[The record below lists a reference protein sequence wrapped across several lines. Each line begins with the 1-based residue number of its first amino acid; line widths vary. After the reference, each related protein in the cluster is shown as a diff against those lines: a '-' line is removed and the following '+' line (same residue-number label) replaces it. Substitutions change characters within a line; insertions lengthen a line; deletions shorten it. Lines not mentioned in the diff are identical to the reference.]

1 MKLAWKE
8 IKYNK
13 KKYFLI
19 ELILVLLIF
28 MVLFLSGLANGLGR
42 AVSATIANMPAERFV
57 LSDGSEKLLSLSN
70 ISTEQYEEISSET
83 DGQAAGFSIFRS
95 TVNQNESDEK
105 INITYF
111 GVDASQFVAPE
122 VIEGNELTGAA
133 HEIVLD
139 SSFEAEGMKVGDSIK
154 DSATDYAFTIVLRLL
169 DLQKMQ
175 CILMWQS
182 VLSAQRVMKK

>member
-1 MKLAWKE
+1 M
-8 IKYNK
+8 
-13 KKYFLI
+13 
-19 ELILVLLIF
+19 
-28 MVLFLSGLANGLGR
+28 
-42 AVSATIANMPAERFV
+42 
-57 LSDGSEKLLSLSN
+57 
-70 ISTEQYEEISSET
+70 
-83 DGQAAGFSIFRS
+83 
-95 TVNQNESDEK
+95 
-105 INITYF
+105 
-111 GVDASQFVAPE
+111 DASQFVAPE